1 MDLDNIHEGNEKQAP
16 GLAAVGK
23 RNPFEIPA
31 DYFSEMEQR
40 ISGRVAIESLA
51 GRDSSTAFQ
60 VPDGYFNSLEDNI
73 LTSLKANQL
82 KDTIGNKG
90 YTIPEGYFDSLQS
103 EILEKVNPAVQAEAK
118 IRSITPFWLK
128 YAAAACITV
137 AIGTGIYINQKASKI
152 ETRLANISDDV
163 IVDYLLIY
171 SDSGDM
177 PLIVDNLSNITEV
190 DSDLG
195 ISEQEIEQYLET
207 TL

>member
-23 RNPFEIPA
+23 RNPFEVPA
-31 DYFSEMEQR
+31 DYFGEMGQR
-40 ISGRVAIESLA
+40 ISARVAIESLS
-51 GRDSSTAFQ
+51 GSDSDKVFQ
-60 VPDGYFNSLEDNI
+60 VPEGYFNSLNENI

-82 KDTIGNKG
+82 KDSISKDG
-90 YTIPEGYFDSLQS
+90 YAIPDGYFDSLQS
-103 EILEKVNPAVQAEAK
+103 EILGKVNPPVQKEAT
-118 IRSITPFWLK
+118 IRRMTPVWLK
-128 YAAAACITV
+128 YAAAACITA
-137 AIGTGIYINQKASKI
+137 AIGTGVYINQKADKI
-152 ETRLANISDDV
+152 ETRLANVSDDA

-190 DSDLG
+190 DSDPG